1 MSSFIN
7 QVLLPA
13 IEEIINAEV
22 KKNQDKKVVDDFAK
36 TKSGQVISKGKLN
49 RYLLSGEGRLTI
61 TEPVIA
67 IVRRL
72 RIIGDTPR
80 VNNKQ
85 KEQQINAVKK
95 ELSDDPEFP
104 MSKRE
109 SKPIVERL
117 MKLFLKDDTEPK
129 EPKKPRGRPPKERG
143 ESAEETKRR
152 IGRPR
157 V

>member
-72 RIIGDTPR
+72 RII
-80 VNNKQ
+80 
-85 KEQQINAVKK
+85 
-95 ELSDDPEFP
+95 
-104 MSKRE
+104 
-109 SKPIVERL
+109 
-117 MKLFLKDDTEPK
+117 
-129 EPKKPRGRPPKERG
+129 
-143 ESAEETKRR
+143 
-152 IGRPR
+152 
-157 V
+157 